1 MMLRPSSI
9 NQISFDNRLIGY
21 IRSLSGLL
29 ALFPFQEESGA
40 IAKVYSNVTP
50 VPSNGAYSNQVLIGQ
65 PATSVLGRAI
75 FNNASGA
82 RVALY
87 SANLAS
93 AFAYT
98 EASLFLFAKVQNASV
113 WTNGIGGL
121 LCQLRADGANFVNF
135 AKQTVNNRFQYSI
148 NMGGIMKTSF
158 ITFSS
163 TSFFM
168 PCITWSKTNDRIRL
182 YMNGA
187 LQGAPITGIGTFASP
202 LTSNNTVALAG
213 DLAATASRFLGYE
226 CYLGIFNR
234 ELTATEVLQI
244 ARLGG
249 VA

>member
-29 ALFPFQEESGA
+29 ALFPFQEASGT

-50 VPSNGAYSNQVLIGQ
+50 VPSNGAYSNQVLLAQ
-65 PATSVLGRAI
+65 SATPVLGRAI
-75 FNNASGA
+75 FGNASGA

-87 SANLAS
+87 SANLAA
-93 AFAYT
+93 AFTYT

-113 WTNGIGGL
+113 WTNGIDVA
-121 LCQLRADGANFVNF
+121 LCQLRSDGANFVNF
-135 AKQTVNNRFQYSI
+135 AKAAANNRFQYSI
-148 NMGGIMKTSF
+148 NMGGINKTTF

-163 TSFFM
+163 TDFFM
-168 PCITWSKTNDRIRL
+168 PCITWSKTNDRIRR

-202 LTSNNTVALAG
+202 LASNNTVALAA
-213 DLAATASRFLGYE
+213 DLAAVPRFLGYE
-226 CYLGIFNR
+226 CYLGVFNR